1 MLKLDNPTPW
11 QAALYPD
18 WRADLKPQTT
28 LVVKLAY
35 RFGAQ
40 GETEALEPT
49 PPIETA
55 DRHHEDNP
63 AASLAAARENV
74 SFKQG
79 AEILCHGTAHPPDES
94 ARAMETTLS
103 LSRDGSEFWRKT
115 LRITGPRQWRKG
127 LLATGP
133 TDPGPLYPLPLR
145 YEHAYGGRDP
155 RNPERHYAPN
165 PAGVGYSALSRWHG
179 GLAAAQIEIG
189 PDYLQTLSQRP
200 TPGGFGP
207 LAATWQPR
215 AALAPEIDPQ
225 ALATGH
231 CPYRQ
236 DLPPDLYNAAP
247 LDQRFEQPFQGG
259 EILQLGGLIAGAP
272 PAGISVAI
280 PRTRP
285 EAWLIQGTTAP
296 RPIQL
301 VCDTLVVRADEREIH
316 LLWRGAIEAAA
327 DATGHVLI
335 RPGTIPEP
343 EQEDAA

>member
-35 RFGAQ
+35 RFDTQ
-40 GETEALEPT
+40 GRTEALEPA

-63 AASLAAARENV
+63 AASLAAARESV
-74 SFKQG
+74 PFKQG
-79 AEILCHGTAHPPDES
+79 GEILCHGTAHPPGEA
-94 ARAMETTLS
+94 ARVMEASLA

-115 LRITGPRQWRKG
+115 LRITGPRQWHKG
-127 LLATGP
+127 LLATGL
-133 TDPGPLYPLPLR
+133 TDPDPLQPLPLR

-155 RNPERHYAPN
+155 RDPERRYDFN
-165 PAGVGYSALSRWHG
+165 PTGLGYSARSRWRG
-179 GLAAAQIEIG
+179 DLAVPQIEIG
-189 PDYLQTLSQRP
+189 PDYLRTLSQRP
-200 TPGGFGP
+200 TPAGFGP
-207 LAATWQPR
+207 IAASWQPR
-215 AALAPEIDPQ
+215 LALAPEVDPA
-225 ALATGH
+225 ALAAGH

-236 DLPPDLYNAAP
+236 DLPLDLHNAAP

-259 EILQLGGLIAGAP
+259 ELLQLGGLIAGAP
-272 PAGISVAI
+272 ADGISI
-280 PRTRP
+280 ELPPNRP
-285 EAWLIQGTTAP
+285 EAWLIRGRAAP

-301 VCDTLVVRADEREIH
+301 LCDTLVVRTDEQEIH

-327 DATGHVLI
+327 DATGHILI
-335 RPGTIPEP
+335 RPGAIPEP